1 MGVDLG
7 TYRARIG
14 CFCNPGCDTC
24 WMETSRLLVW
34 AAISQ
39 LMLKLAGDVEE
50 NPGPGWWSWI
60 RSWWTGDTDA
70 EEKKPP
76 PRSTKSKSRRRKRH
90 NQSTSTSTAQK
101 NTGHLKQRRSTPPRP
116 EDDTCKSCK
125 WDEVKAK
132 VEPEDVSSINLDW
145 LSSWQVEDVTNWMK
159 RIGLKNEDI
168 QVLRQ
173 VKIDGSLLQ
182 KYNIETLRYD
192 LREIGHSL
200 PPGIIRKIIN
210 SRDDM
215 IREGS
220 MGKGDIVKSQST
232 DTEAGLL
239 FGQTVKLSHTQGMES
254 SRDSNND
261 IGTLIPHR
269 SEQGASQGI
278 PAEINPVVR
287 SKQRL
292 DPIVWPSLHGTNNL
306 DQENESAGGSTQT
319 SSMSVRGTNGMSR
332 SSAKPIPENFRQFDK
347 EVDCNYYAGRFF
359 PSGESG
365 ADGPH
370 ISHEYKLFTEAVKQT
385 EAKMKAKYLSETLRF
400 ACGCL
405 NERTNGTIHFGV
417 SDHGEIVG
425 VEISSTQIQKYCD
438 WLSDAKEKMFEISLQ
453 QREAAKHCIRQ
464 PKFVP
469 VARNGGQDLHVLE
482 VDVVPSSE
490 YCKNVMFKVALPFED
505 GNKAKP
511 AAFRRVRAAT
521 EKLCNT
527 KEEKEF
533 IGFLPGIVENLKKR
547 EQSKA
552 KGLRS
557 VDTLDKADELI
568 KLLCAGGNTLE
579 GFVHRILVANGIEE
593 PKLTLEAFRD
603 LYYFVADIPFTAVF
617 DFDAES
623 PLNGLHKMYYDLTE
637 EREDSTSNIRTLEP
651 DSFSK
656 KTSMTA
662 LDFYTDVNFPKDL
675 CWIMSNG
682 WIDSDGTNERP
693 MDLTTW
699 TEFRG
704 RGIIDAMIKYT
715 DAGMIQEGRVVIV
728 FLLLSKSDID
738 IMAELFYYFCMRLGL
753 SSIMILTTN
762 EQTLNAWLGAVR
774 HKYRREDL
782 CHRAIVMPPKHIGFV
797 VSQLKGTSYGRKCFV
812 KCSTGA
818 NAHLDCKTKKTM
830 QDLDILSVNQ
840 CTDTIT
846 EIQGDREAIDKLK
859 TESELNFYRGNKV
872 EWWNFFFD
880 QTAKR
885 DVYDTLDRHI
895 NNALAGSQGRK
906 ISVITIHHQPG
917 AGGSTLAMNA
927 LWEFRNK
934 RCRCV
939 IINKSQPD
947 WDTATQ
953 LMKLYAYKEDDLQ
966 KCIPVLALV
975 EDVDEDAFYDFL
987 STLSCVFGRRETAQP
1002 SCIVLYCGQTEITS
1016 QESNPQ
1022 SVYLGLKLS
1031 VREQEWFRTKSQQ
1044 LEARSVPDISLD
1056 DMMSFNL
1063 FKEGF
1068 NESYVRRTVSK
1079 YLEQVTPKE
1088 RELIGYI
1095 ALLNVFLVNTSLPAP
1110 LCDNFM
1116 PGGQKW
1122 EWKLSEAAKV
1132 LLLKVQASKSSIGAY
1147 RVKHPKIAEETL
1159 NQARNSGES
1168 LSEMTHNF
1176 LKCSMFKERTFA
1188 VKELMEMMD
1197 KIFKHRPWK
1206 QRSQLTERAKK
1217 KTLDADA
1224 KDDGNEYQEAFS
1236 PLVQK
1241 IIDCEKH
1248 EAVVKV
1254 LKTWCEVKNNIQRT
1268 LYPRMVHEDPTIWQQ
1283 IARVYLYAKR
1293 YADAHHWADEAIS
1306 STMKESSYLLDTKG
1320 HIYKAEF
1327 VAQKDK
1333 GNYDRQ
1339 KVTEIAF
1346 KATEIFRRAQDINK
1360 KEMGGF
1366 NSAPYFGEL
1375 FVSFKLFGL
1384 VYHSTSRDSVM
1395 LRKFLLT
1402 GKDPPRFVLDVWGT
1416 YTEQL
1421 RRLVL
1426 NIRNTMD
1433 YLSEIQTIYKED
1445 DEIAIYDSEFRKLQ
1459 LAKRKL
1465 QEYIEQYIRYFGEY
1479 DEKPPSYIRL
1489 PEDVC
1494 NWRRRKVISLG
1505 GNNFRRVFQMARDHE
1520 YETLSEIK
1528 DLLYDNIPK
1537 TCFDLHNLI
1546 AVSLALARVE
1556 SIEESIASYKR
1567 VIKLSEEFV
1576 QVEHDHEISRLK
1588 AFFYVVMFMWPRKE
1602 MVTEFN
1608 LSTFEHYIKELSEM
1622 GKSSLFRRVN
1632 RHGGNV
1638 SDFRLNKKVYF
1649 YLGRGQGLHAF
1660 IHATQISGDQRGKG
1674 TFPFW
1679 EFPLAKGLLR
1689 RLNGRLIE
1697 HDTIDAVN
1705 PFNPNKPIRIHLAR
1719 PETEKFVD
1727 RRAVNFILAF
1737 SWSGPLAFNVLNGHV
1752 QEDSDYVHM
1761 PQSTISPPQKGKP
1774 PCTPDKKDA
1783 AGTTGQTRDDS
1794 KPKHSDLLFS
1804 DACKGQSSASSIA
1817 TKIGGLSLAK
1827 TKQATCP
1834 QCRTIYTI
1842 KSHFTYFSCNTCK
1855 TKFSTR

>member
-1 MGVDLG
+1 MMMHR
-7 TYRARIG
+7 T
-14 CFCNPGCDTC
+14 
-24 WMETSRLLVW
+24 
-34 AAISQ
+34 
-39 LMLKLAGDVEE
+39 
-50 NPGPGWWSWI
+50 
-60 RSWWTGDTDA
+60 
-70 EEKKPP
+70 PP
-76 PRSTKSKSRRRKRH
+76 P
-90 NQSTSTSTAQK
+90 
-101 NTGHLKQRRSTPPRP
+101 L
-116 EDDTCKSCK
+116 EDDVCIG
-125 WDEVKAK
+125 DAVKGKA
-132 VEPEDVSSINLDW
+132 VEPHGESQTSEDW

-159 RIGLKNEDI
+159 GIGLKNEDI
-168 QVLRQ
+168 KVLRQ
-173 VKIDGSLLQ
+173 VEVDGSTLQ

-200 PPGIIRKIIN
+200 PPGVIRKIIN

-215 IREGS
+215 VREGRFNKR
-220 MGKGDIVKSQST
+220 GLEQSQCI
-232 DTEAGLL
+232 DAEVGL
-239 FGQTVKLSHTQGMES
+239 QTVKLPHKRVERES
-254 SRDSNND
+254 SCDSNND
-261 IGTLIPHR
+261 IGRLTSHGN
-269 SEQGASQGI
+269 EQAASQTVPTGI
-278 PAEINPVVR
+278 EPVVR
-287 SKQRL
+287 PKQRV
-292 DPIVWPSLHGTNNL
+292 DPIVWPSMSHETEMGLNRNNS
-306 DQENESAGGSTQT
+306 DQQNGSTGVSTQT
-319 SSMSVRGTNGMSR
+319 SGMPVRGANAMTGN
-332 SSAKPIPENFRQFDK
+332 SAKQIPENFRQFDK
-347 EVDCNYYAGRFF
+347 EVDSCNYYAGRFF
-359 PSGESG
+359 PTGESG

-385 EAKMKAKYLSETLRF
+385 EAKMKTKYLSETLRF

-405 NERTNGTIHFGV
+405 NERATGTIHFDV
-417 SDHGEIVG
+417 SDNGEIVG
-425 VEISSTQIQKYCD
+425 VPISSAQIQKYRD
-438 WLSDAKEKMFEISLQ
+438 WLSDAKEKMFEISLH
-453 QREAAKHCIRQ
+453 QREAATHCIRQ

-469 VARNGGQDLHVLE
+469 VVRNGVRDLHYVLE

-490 YCKNVMFKVALPFED
+490 YCKGVMFKVALPLED
-505 GNKAKP
+505 GSKAKP
-511 AAFRRVRAAT
+511 AAFRRSKAAT
-521 EKLCNT
+521 DKLSTT
-527 KEEKEF
+527 KKENEF
-533 IGFLPGIVENLKKR
+533 IGILPGIVENLQKR
-547 EQSKA
+547 EQSQSKA

-557 VDTLDKADELI
+557 ADTLDKADELI
-568 KLLCAGGNTLE
+568 RLLCAGEKTLE
-579 GFVHRILVANGIEE
+579 GFVHRILVTNGTDELK
-593 PKLTLEAFRD
+593 PSVDAFRD
-603 LYYFVADIPFTAVF
+603 LYYFVVDIPFTTVF

-623 PLNGLHKMYYDLTE
+623 PLDGLHKMYCDLTE
-637 EREDSTSNIRTLEP
+637 EREDSTSIIRTLEP
-651 DSFSK
+651 DSFSRN
-656 KTSMTA
+656 TSMTA
-662 LDFYTDVNFPKDL
+662 LDFYTDVNFPKEL

-682 WIDSDGTNERP
+682 WIDSTGNNEQP
-693 MDLTTW
+693 MDLKTW
-699 TEFRG
+699 TELRG
-704 RGIIDAMIKYT
+704 RGITDAMIKYT

-728 FLLLSKSDID
+728 FLLLSKSEID
-738 IMAELFYYFCMRLGL
+738 IMAELFHYFCMRLGL
-753 SSIMILTTN
+753 SSVMILTTN
-762 EQTLNAWLGAVR
+762 EQTLAAWMGAVQ
-774 HKYRREDL
+774 HKYRKDDIWR
-782 CHRAIVMPPKHIGFV
+782 RAIVMPPKHIGFV
-797 VSQLKGTSYGRKCFV
+797 VSQLKGTSYGRKCYV

-818 NAHLDCKTKKTM
+818 NAHLDCKTKKGM
-830 QDLDILSVNQ
+830 QDLDVLSVTQ

-885 DVYDTLDRHI
+885 DVYGHLDRYI

-917 AGGSTLAMNA
+917 AGGSTLAINA

-934 RCRCV
+934 CRCV

-966 KCIPVLALV
+966 RCIPVLALL
-975 EDVDEDAFYDFL
+975 EDIDEDTFYDFL
-987 STLSCVFGRRETAQP
+987 STLSNVFGRKDTAQP
-1002 SCIVLYCGQTEITS
+1002 ACIVLYCGQTEITS
-1016 QESNPQ
+1016 QQSNPQ
-1022 SVYLGLKLS
+1022 TVYLGLKLS
-1031 VREQEWFRTKSQQ
+1031 VREQEWFRTKSRQ

-1068 NESYVRRTVSK
+1068 NKDYVRRTVAK

-1122 EWKLSEAAKV
+1122 EWQLSEAARV

-1159 NQARNSGES
+1159 SQAMNSGQS
-1168 LSEMTHNF
+1168 LSEMTNNF
-1176 LKCSMFKERTFA
+1176 LNCSMFKENTFA

-1197 KIFKHRPWK
+1197 KILKHRPWK
-1206 QRSQLTERAKK
+1206 QRSQLTEHAQK
-1217 KTLDADA
+1217 KTFDADA
-1224 KDDGNEYQEAFS
+1224 KVDGNEYQEAFS

-1241 IIDCEKH
+1241 IITDENH

-1254 LKTWCEVKNNIQRT
+1254 LQTWCDVKKKMQRK
-1268 LYPRMVHEDPTIWQQ
+1268 LYPRVVHDDPTIWQQ
-1283 IARVYLYAKR
+1283 IARVYLYAKK
-1293 YADAHHWADEAIS
+1293 YKDAHHWADEAIS
-1306 STMKESSYLLDTKG
+1306 LSMKQSSYLLDTKG
-1320 HIYKAEF
+1320 HIYKAEL

-1339 KVTEIAF
+1339 RVTEIAF
-1346 KATEIFRRAQDINK
+1346 KATDIFRRAQDINK
-1360 KEMGGF
+1360 RETGGF

-1384 VYHSTSRDSVM
+1384 VYHSTSRDPEM

-1416 YTEQL
+1416 YTERL

-1433 YLSEIQTIYKED
+1433 YLSEMQTIYKED

-1465 QEYIEQYIRYFGEY
+1465 QMYIELYIKYFGEF

-1505 GNNFRRVFQMARDHE
+1505 GSNFRKVFQMARDHE

-1546 AVSLALARVE
+1546 AVSLALARDE
-1556 SIEESIASYKR
+1556 SVEESIASYKQ
-1567 VIKLSEEFV
+1567 VVKLSEEFV

-1622 GKSSLFRRVN
+1622 GKSSLFRRAN
-1632 RHGGNV
+1632 RHGGHV

-1679 EFPLAKGLLR
+1679 ESSQAKQLLR
-1689 RLNGRLIE
+1689 RVNGRLIE
-1697 HDTIDAVN
+1697 YDTILAVN

-1727 RRAVNFILAF
+1727 RKAVNFILAF
-1737 SWSGPLAFNVLNGHV
+1737 SWSGPLAFNVLDDHV
-1752 QEDSDYVHM
+1752 QEDSDYAHIPQYTVSLLQEGK
-1761 PQSTISPPQKGKP
+1761 PTPDSKGAVGTNEQTREESKTKQST
-1774 PCTPDKKDA
+1774 
-1783 AGTTGQTRDDS
+1783 
-1794 KPKHSDLLFS
+1794 SDMLFS
-1804 DACKGQSSASSIA
+1804 DACKSQGSGGSTA
-1817 TKIGGLSLAK
+1817 TKSKGLSWAK

-1834 QCRTIYTI
+1834 KCRTMYTI
-1842 KSHFTYFSCNTCK
+1842 KSHFTHFSCKTCK
-1855 TKFSTR
+1855 TKFSTI